1 MRYTTII
8 DIRDQPLVY
17 KNVNCRLVYM
27 HLALRAGYHDNDRD
41 ICNVSLRTLATE
53 VGITLSACR
62 HALAVLARAKL
73 VARQGTLLIVRKWTI
88 EGPITPRAKTV
99 KQQKQQQ
106 AAAQAVAIQEQ
117 RNRQRQAADEK
128 FKEQYTDG
136 PTAFR
141 IYYEEMRKKAA
152 AGDLEAQAFVKQN
165 EHYITN
171 K

>member
-41 ICNVSLRTLATE
+41 VCNVSLRTLAAE

-62 HALAVLARAKL
+62 HALAVLTKAKL

-88 EGPITPRAKTV
+88 EGPITPRAKTAKQH
-99 KQQKQQQ
+99 KQQL

-117 RNRQRQAADEK
+117 RHRQRQAADEH
-128 FKEQYTDG
+128 FRQQYTDG

-141 IYYEEMRKKAA
+141 IYYEEMCKKAA
-152 AGDLEAQAFVKQN
+152 AGDLEAQAFVKNN
-165 EHYITN
+165 EHYIT
-171 K
+171 KK